1 MCPVVLLAWMVLR
14 LKSGVVWGF
23 GHRCCSGYGADVYS
37 RFDRDVPSRG
47 KGSDKQ
53 RDAMRL
59 FVQVE
64 K

>member
-1 MCPVVLLAWMVLR
+1 MVLR

-47 KGSDKQ
+47 KGNDKQ